1 MSEIRSSEPEFL
13 GSIISKFLHETGIEE
28 SITGFE
34 IPVLWS
40 DTVGEKIASVTKVLS
55 FDKGTLVI
63 GTLSSTWRA
72 ELLLRKVSIIGQ
84 LNEKLGRNAV
94 KELVIR

>member
-13 GSIISKFLHETGIEE
+13 GSIISRFLHETGIEE

-34 IPVLWS
+34 IPALWN
-40 DTVGEKIASVTKVLS
+40 DTVGEKVAAVTKVLS

-63 GTLSSTWRA
+63 GTVSSTWRA
-72 ELLLRKVSIIGQ
+72 ELLLRKESIIGQ
-84 LNEKLGRNAV
+84 LNDKLRRNAV
-94 KELVIR
+94 KELIIR